1 MKTLFFICLA
11 SLLSINGF
19 AISAYPYLIPQLVN
33 GKVFYIRLFGDEHCK
48 WAETEDGYTIVRN
61 ASGQWCYAQ
70 LNSDSILSATS
81 WSIDSSHLMGF
92 DNFIHSVPKHLRTL
106 KSQQKRKVLPQRMT
120 KQAVGERRIL
130 VILMSYKNLPFTKA
144 KSDFDR
150 LFNQEG
156 YGDDHAQGSVRDF
169 YLSSSYN
176 QLLLTSDIYGPYTT
190 SNVMSYY
197 GKNTAGSNGN
207 DANAYQLFL
216 EAIDNVSRDADL
228 QIYDGDGDGFID
240 NVHIIF
246 AGYGEEAGASSDAIW
261 SHEATFYRP
270 YEINGLKIDRYSCA
284 PELRGNSGNGISR
297 IGPHCHEIG
306 HALGAMDYY
315 DTDYSTGGEYPGTGK
330 WDVMASG
337 SWNNDGVTPADF
349 NPYVKAYNFG
359 WISPKPLPHGEVT
372 ILPSNT
378 DSQSYY
384 LLKSSEYGD
393 YYMLENR
400 SRTGW
405 GAGLPGEGLL
415 FYHIHSEIGNAGNE
429 INASAPQ
436 MCYVV
441 CASSKS
447 KTPNKSPASYGDI
460 NTDGCPYPGRTGNR
474 DFGQKST
481 PQAFYWDN
489 DECGIDI
496 NNIAMKGDGSIALVN
511 NSIATDYE
519 PLDMKIAFFEGFE
532 NEPTIISSNGSTLWR
547 VVENPENTQSIIDKP
562 VAYEGVRSLQLSTT
576 ITKVDT
582 SDTLEFRC
590 KPFDYGKKRIKIC
603 VTSLHLR
610 FNKPN
615 VVKVGYRTTDNPD
628 WQYTE
633 ILSAENNRWRQTFVD
648 LPDNVDVEFKIVG
661 TAFGGSILAIDNIEI
676 EQEKEDKGDDHICDA
691 KVSTGPF
698 SSIYSVSG
706 QRRHTLRP
714 GLNIITSGT
723 DHHRE
728 TKKIFVKK

>member
-1 MKTLFFICLA
+1 MKALFFICLA
-11 SLLSINGF
+11 ALLSIKGF
-19 AISAYPYLIPQLVN
+19 AISAYPYLIPQVVN
-33 GKVFYIRLFGDEHCK
+33 GKVFYIRLLGDEHRK

-61 ASGQWCYAQ
+61 ANGQWCYAK
-70 LNSDSILSATS
+70 LDNDSILSATS
-81 WSIDSSHLMGF
+81 WTIDTSHHVGF
-92 DNFIHSVPKHLRTL
+92 ENFIKSVPKHLRTL
-106 KSQQKRKVLPQRMT
+106 KSQHKRNILSQRTT
-120 KQAVGERRIL
+120 KQAIGERRIL
-130 VILMSYKNLPFTKA
+130 VILMSYKNLPFTKT
-144 KSDFDR
+144 KSDFDN

-207 DANAYQLFL
+207 DANPYQLFL
-216 EAIDNVSRDADL
+216 EAIDNVSHDADL
-228 QIYDGDGDGFID
+228 QLYDGDGDGFID

-315 DTDYSTGGEYPGTGK
+315 DTDYSAGGEYSGTGK

-359 WISPKPLPHGEVT
+359 WITPKPLPQGEVT
-372 ILPSNT
+372 ILPSNAN
-378 DSQSYY
+378 SQSYY

-405 GAGLPGEGLL
+405 GGGLPGEGLL
-415 FYHIHSEIGNAGNE
+415 FYHIHSDIANAGNE
-429 INASAPQ
+429 INISAPQ

-447 KTPNKSPASYGDI
+447 KTPNRSPASYGDI

-481 PQAFYWDN
+481 PQAFYWNN
-489 DECGIDI
+489 DECGIEI
-496 NNIAMKGDGSIALVN
+496 NNIAMKGDGSIALMN
-511 NSIATDYE
+511 NSTATDYE
-519 PLDMKIAFFEGFE
+519 PLDMRIAFFEGFE
-532 NEPTIISSNGSTLWR
+532 NEPTIISGNGSTLWR

-603 VTSLHLR
+603 VASLHLR

-676 EQEKEDKGDDHICDA
+676 EQEKEAKGDDHICNA
-691 KVSTGPF
+691 KVTTSPV
-698 SSIYSVSG
+698 SSIYSISG

-714 GLNIITSGT
+714 GLNIIISRT

-728 TKKIFVKK
+728 TKKIFVKE